1 MTRSIRARLAA
12 SGAGGVLLLVALLA
26 GCGSGGG
33 TSASGDTKVQGG
45 TIVYGH
51 EQEPP
56 CLYGGW
62 LQEAY
67 IDRNILDS
75 LVTAAN
81 NGSIEPGLATS
92 WTISSNGLIYTFHL
106 KPGVKFTDGPPLNAA
121 AVAYNFN
128 YWQNGG
134 NSTAQ
139 AAMDPYYKSAKA
151 LSATQVQVTLNQRY
165 NQLLTMLS
173 QAY

>member
-33 TSASGDTKVQGG
+33 TSAGGGTKVSGG

-75 LVTAAN
+75 LVTEAN
-81 NGSIEPGLATS
+81 NGSIERWLPTS
-92 WTISSNGLIYTFHL
+92 WTISGNGLVYTFHL
-106 KPGVKFTDGPPLNAA
+106 KPGVKFTDGTPLDAQ
-121 AVAYNFN
+121 AVAENFT

-139 AAMDPYYKSAKA
+139 VSMDPYYKSATA
-151 LSATQVQVTLNQRY
+151 LNATTVQVTLNAPFY
-165 NQLLTMLS
+165 QLLT
-173 QAY
+173 

>member
-33 TSASGDTKVQGG
+33 TSAGGGTKVSGG
-45 TIVYGH
+45 TIVNGH

-62 LQEAY
+62 LQQAY

-75 LVTAAN
+75 LVTEASD
-81 NGSIEPGLATS
+81 GSIKPWLATS
-92 WTISSNGLIYTFHL
+92 WTVSPIGLT
-106 KPGVKFTDGPPLNAA
+106 
-121 AVAYNFN
+121 YNFI
-128 YWQNGG
+128 
-134 NSTAQ
+134 
-139 AAMDPYYKSAKA
+139 
-151 LSATQVQVTLNQRY
+151 
-165 NQLLTMLS
+165 
-173 QAY
+173 